1 MVQVTKNG
9 IVLLIPRSAYEADYK
24 NYGWKIKV
32 GEKQEPKKELA
43 TPTKNIEEVKEV
55 KKDKEEKQNKVIY
68 SKKNKEK

>member
-1 MVQVTKNG
+1 MVQITKNG
-9 IVLLIPRSAYEADYK
+9 IVLLIPKSAYEADYK

-43 TPTKNIEEVKEV
+43 TPTINIEKE
-55 KKDKEEKQNKVIY
+55 DKEEKQNKVIY

>member
-24 NYGWKIKV
+24 DYGWKIKV

-43 TPTKNIEEVKEV
+43 TPIENIKSE
-55 KKDKEEKQNKVIY
+55 NKVNY
-68 SKKNKEK
+68 SKKNKDK